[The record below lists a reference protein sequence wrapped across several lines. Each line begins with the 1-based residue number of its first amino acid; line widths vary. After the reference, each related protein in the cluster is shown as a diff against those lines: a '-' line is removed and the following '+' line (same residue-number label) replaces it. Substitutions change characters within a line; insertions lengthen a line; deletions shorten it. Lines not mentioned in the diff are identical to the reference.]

1 MRTVALL
8 SLSQL
13 VAGQVGEQLDGCCT
27 MGESC
32 WPDAWDLRKLSRKLA
47 SMSFSHHID
56 SSPGPSPTRTQN
68 PTHSSQELT
77 ATDNLCGEVT
87 ATQGLHLTDSGIQTA
102 SPCTEKVQT

>member
-47 SMSFSHHID
+47 SMSFSPHNITSLAH
-56 SSPGPSPTRTQN
+56 SRTHKTKTP
-68 PTHSSQELT
+68 PTHHR
-77 ATDNLCGEVT
+77 N
-87 ATQGLHLTDSGIQTA
+87 
-102 SPCTEKVQT
+102 

>member
-32 WPDAWDLRKLSRKLA
+32 WPDAHDLAKLSRKFA
-47 SMSFSHHID
+47 RMSFSHLLFFPFPYTTLHC
-56 SSPGPSPTRTQN
+56 
-68 PTHSSQELT
+68 T
-77 ATDNLCGEVT
+77 AHFFCT
-87 ATQGLHLTDSGIQTA
+87 AF
-102 SPCTEKVQT
+102 C

>member
-32 WPDAWDLRKLSRKLA
+32 WPDAHDLAKLSRKLA
-47 SMSFSHHID
+47 SMSFSPHI
-56 SSPGPSPTRTQN
+56 T
-68 PTHSSQELT
+68 
-77 ATDNLCGEVT
+77 
-87 ATQGLHLTDSGIQTA
+87 
-102 SPCTEKVQT
+102 